1 VRYVSTT
8 STLFY
13 SVTRRASFQHR
24 LWAEIEVSAAI
35 PHGIGLALTPDYGAP
50 ARADRLETVM
60 LRMGV
65 REEIEPV
72 ASATER
78 PVQVLTTTMR
88 LQKLVIDR
96 PAIVAY
102 FQSISPD
109 KQEIALVHAL
119 EVGVKELGAR
129 RGTKRS

>member
-1 VRYVSTT
+1 
-8 STLFY
+8 
-13 SVTRRASFQHR
+13 
-24 LWAEIEVSAAI
+24 
-35 PHGIGLALTPDYGAP
+35 
-50 ARADRLETVM
+50 M

-65 REEIEPV
+65 REEVEPV

-78 PVQVLTTTMR
+78 PVQMLTTTMR

-102 FQSISPD
+102 FQTISPD

-119 EVGVKELGAR
+119 EVGVKELVAR
-129 RGTKRS
+129 RGVKRP

>member
-1 VRYVSTT
+1 MARV
-8 STLFY
+8 
-13 SVTRRASFQHR
+13 
-24 LWAEIEVSAAI
+24 
-35 PHGIGLALTPDYGAP
+35 ALRD
-50 ARADRLETVM
+50 
-60 LRMGV
+60 
-65 REEIEPV
+65 EIEPV

-102 FQSISPD
+102 FQSIPAD

-119 EVGVKELGAR
+119 EIGVKELGAR
-129 RGTKRS
+129 RGTVKRT

>member
-1 VRYVSTT
+1 M
-8 STLFY
+8 F
-13 SVTRRASFQHR
+13 
-24 LWAEIEVSAAI
+24 
-35 PHGIGLALTPDYGAP
+35 G
-50 ARADRLETVM
+50 
-60 LRMGV
+60 MGV

-102 FQSISPD
+102 FQGISPD

-129 RGTKRS
+129 RGIKRT

>member
-1 VRYVSTT
+1 
-8 STLFY
+8 
-13 SVTRRASFQHR
+13 
-24 LWAEIEVSAAI
+24 
-35 PHGIGLALTPDYGAP
+35 
-50 ARADRLETVM
+50 M
-60 LRMGV
+60 LRLGP
-65 REEIEPV
+65 REEIAPV

-78 PVQVLTTTMR
+78 PIQVLNTTMR

-102 FQSISPD
+102 FQGIPAD

-129 RGTKRS
+129 RGSVKR

>member
-1 VRYVSTT
+1 
-8 STLFY
+8 
-13 SVTRRASFQHR
+13 
-24 LWAEIEVSAAI
+24 
-35 PHGIGLALTPDYGAP
+35 
-50 ARADRLETVM
+50 M

-72 ASATER
+72 ATVTER

-102 FQSISPD
+102 FQGIAPD

-129 RGTKRS
+129 RGLKRT

>member
-1 VRYVSTT
+1 
-8 STLFY
+8 
-13 SVTRRASFQHR
+13 
-24 LWAEIEVSAAI
+24 
-35 PHGIGLALTPDYGAP
+35 
-50 ARADRLETVM
+50 M
-60 LRMGV
+60 LHV
-65 REEIEPV
+65 NSREEIAPV

-78 PVQVLTTTMR
+78 PVQVLTSTMR

-102 FQSISPD
+102 FQSIPAD

-129 RGTKRS
+129 RGNVKRA